1 MAVSGSGWS
10 RPQVLEETIT
20 ICNHLRIL
28 FFWVFLFKID
38 LFLIVNILKTG
49 LKQTISLA
57 EVYFGAIIDSMDMKK
72 RTKINELITNWIPGA
87 VYSVKWLKENG
98 YTYSNLQIYK
108 KSGWVKAIGAGAL
121 VKSGDEVEWTGA
133 VWALQEQL
141 KLPLHVGGK
150 TAIEQAGSAQY
161 LTLDKE
167 RVFLIADPKTKLPT
181 WFKNK
186 KWDAEIVF
194 LQSSLF
200 DESLKALSIAEQ
212 GLTSVEFGRL
222 KIVYSS
228 RERAMLEYLD
238 QVPERHSFTEA
249 HEIME
254 NLLTLRPKL
263 VQTLLVHCKS
273 VKAKRLFLAMADRVN
288 HPWFKKIDLSKIDLG
303 SGSRQLVSGGEFDS
317 KYKITIGNS
326 KGSYYE

>member
-1 MAVSGSGWS
+1 MLYFSA
-10 RPQVLEETIT
+10 
-20 ICNHLRIL
+20 
-28 FFWVFLFKID
+28 FLFKFD
-38 LFLIVNILKTG
+38 LTLIVKILKIG
-49 LKQTISLA
+49 LKQTINLA
-57 EVYFGAIIDSMDMKK
+57 EVYFGAIIDIMDMKN
-72 RTKINELITNWIPGA
+72 RTKINELITNWVPGA

-121 VKSGDEVEWTGA
+121 IKGGDEVGWPGA

-141 KLPLHVGGK
+141 KLPLHVGGR

-161 LTLDKE
+161 LTMGKE
-167 RVFLIADPKTKLPT
+167 RVFLIAEPKTKLPT

-200 DESLKALSIAEQ
+200 DEGLKSLSIAEQ
-212 GLTSVEFGRL
+212 GLMSVEFGRL
-222 KIVYSS
+222 KLLYSS

-263 VQTLLVHCKS
+263 VQTLLVHCTS
-273 VKAKRLFLAMADRVN
+273 VKAKRLFLAMADKVN
-288 HPWFKKIDLSKIDLG
+288 HPWLKKLDLSKIDLG

-317 KYKITIGNS
+317 KYKITIGS
-326 KGSYYE
+326 PHE